1 MTQETSNEELLQLG
15 IQAVKRKDK
24 QNARF
29 LLMQVY
35 ERDKRNEVVLMW
47 LAKIADDRQDRIRW
61 LERVL
66 DVNPDNAAA
75 KRGLNKLKYKQASDE
90 NRKLLLFGGV
100 AVLMIVL
107 VLAVIIIAL
116 TS

>member
-1 MTQETSNEELLQLG
+1 MTQGTSNEELLQLG
-15 IQAVKRKDK
+15 IQAAKRNDK

-29 LLMQVY
+29 LLLQVY

-47 LAKIADDRQDRIRW
+47 LAKIATDRTDRIRW

-75 KRGLNKLKYKQASDE
+75 KRGLNKLKYKQAADE
-90 NRKLLLFGGV
+90 NRKLLLFGGI

-107 VLAVIIIAL
+107 VLVVIIIAL